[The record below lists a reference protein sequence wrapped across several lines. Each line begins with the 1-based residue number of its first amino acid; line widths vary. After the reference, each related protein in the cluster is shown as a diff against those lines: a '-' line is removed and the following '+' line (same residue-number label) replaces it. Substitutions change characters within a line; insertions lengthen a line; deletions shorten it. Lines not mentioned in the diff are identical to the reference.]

1 MSARSTPV
9 ATGAKAQPAG
19 KPDKAL
25 RRLRQLCI
33 ALAVVCAAALPFEL
47 GVLPTPHLTAGA
59 RATPHPTPKIPPD
72 RCGGP
77 HNEVLCV
84 NNYPRT
90 AVVGHWERFSV
101 RLAGVSH
108 TWLTYE
114 LKYPDGHE
122 EHARVR
128 ADASGYSSH
137 TFRLSYRPRQFR
149 EVAYIG
155 VRDSSGLLLA
165 QLRFA
170 IQQRQ

>member
-1 MSARSTPV
+1 MSARSTP
-9 ATGAKAQPAG
+9 APTGVQAQPAG
-19 KPDKAL
+19 TPDKAL

-47 GVLPTPHLTAGA
+47 GVLRIPPLTAGVHATPHLTL
-59 RATPHPTPKIPPD
+59 KIL
-72 RCGGP
+72 R
-77 HNEVLCV
+77 V

-90 AVVGHWERFSV
+90 AVVGRTETFSV

-108 TWLTYE
+108 TWLTYV
-114 LKYPDGHE
+114 LKYPDGRVDR
-122 EHARVR
+122 ARVR
-128 ADASGYSSH
+128 ADAGGYSSH

-155 VRDSSGLLLA
+155 VQDSSGSVRA

-170 IQQRQ
+170 IQQAQ

>member
-9 ATGAKAQPAG
+9 PTGVQAQPAG
-19 KPDKAL
+19 KPDKTL

-47 GVLPTPHLTAGA
+47 GVLRIPPLTTSA
-59 RATPHPTPKIPPD
+59 RAKPHPTLRI
-72 RCGGP
+72 
-77 HNEVLCV
+77 LAV
-84 NNYPRT
+84 NNDPRT
-90 AVVGHWERFSV
+90 AVVGRTETFSV
-101 RLAGVSH
+101 RLAGVSR
-108 TWLTYE
+108 TWLTYV
-114 LKYPDGHE
+114 LRYPDGRE
-122 EHARVR
+122 DHARVR

-155 VRDSSGLLLA
+155 VRDSSDLLLA

>member
-9 ATGAKAQPAG
+9 PTGVQAQPAG

-47 GVLPTPHLTAGA
+47 GVLPTPHRTAGVP
-59 RATPHPTPKIPPD
+59 ATPHPTLKI
-72 RCGGP
+72 
-77 HNEVLCV
+77 VSF
-84 NNYPRT
+84 NNDPRT

-114 LKYPDGHE
+114 LKYPDGRVDS
-122 EHARVR
+122 ARVR
-128 ADASGYSSH
+128 ANASGYSSH
-137 TFRLSYRPRQFR
+137 TFRLSYRPRHFR

-155 VRDSSGLLLA
+155 ALDSSGRLRA

-170 IQQRQ
+170 IQQAQ

>member
-1 MSARSTPV
+1 MSARSTPAPAGV
-9 ATGAKAQPAG
+9 QAQPTG
-19 KPDKAL
+19 TPDKEL

-47 GVLPTPHLTAGA
+47 GVLPIPLLTAGA
-59 RATPHPTPKIPPD
+59 HATPHPTPKIPPD

-90 AVVGHWERFSV
+90 AVVGHWEHFSV

-122 EHARVR
+122 DQARVR

>member
-9 ATGAKAQPAG
+9 PTGAQAQPAG
-19 KPDKAL
+19 NPDKAL

-47 GVLPTPHLTAGA
+47 GVLPTPHRTAGVP
-59 RATPHPTPKIPPD
+59 ATPHPTPKIAPD

-84 NNYPRT
+84 KNYPRT

-114 LKYPDGHE
+114 LEYPDGRQDR
-122 EHARVR
+122 ARVR

-155 VRDSSGLLLA
+155 VQDSSGRLRA
-165 QLRFA
+165 TRRFA
-170 IQQRQ
+170 IQQAQ

>member
-1 MSARSTPV
+1 MSARSTPAPAGV
-9 ATGAKAQPAG
+9 QAQPTG
-19 KPDKAL
+19 TPDKVL

-33 ALAVVCAAALPFEL
+33 ALAAVCAAALPFEL
-47 GVLPTPHLTAGA
+47 GVLPTPHRTAGVP
-59 RATPHPTPKIPPD
+59 ATPPD

-122 EHARVR
+122 DHARVR

>member
-1 MSARSTPV
+1 MSARSTP
-9 ATGAKAQPAG
+9 APTGVQAQPAG

-47 GVLPTPHLTAGA
+47 GMLRIPLPTAGVH
-59 RATPHPTPKIPPD
+59 ATPDPTLKIPD
-72 RCGGP
+72 RCGGS
-77 HNEVLCV
+77 HREVLCV

-101 RLAGVSH
+101 RLPGASH
-108 TWLTYE
+108 AWLTYV
-114 LKYPDGHE
+114 LDYPDSSE
-122 EHARVR
+122 DRAQVR

-137 TFRLSYRPRQFR
+137 TFDVIRYRPRQFR

-155 VRDSSGLLLA
+155 VLDSSRRLRA
-165 QLRFA
+165 FKRFA
-170 IQQRQ
+170 IQQAQ